1 MIGISREYLAGVLDS
16 DGSLSVTRRHLKR
29 PNPSYTA
36 MIQITWLYSS
46 KSKLVFD
53 FLQRYYG
60 GSYYIGKSHSGFNN
74 PKKIIK
80 YCATGKAAHRILLD
94 CRTSVVLKSKQV
106 KNLLAVI
113 DINQS
118 TKGRRNKA
126 AGKVLQKIYE
136 INKDLNANP

>member
-16 DGSLSVTRRHLKR
+16 DGSFTVAKRHLKR

-36 MIQITWLYSS
+36 MIQITWLYSPRS
-46 KSKLVFD
+46 KAVFD

-60 GSYYIGKSHSGFNN
+60 GSYYVGKSHSGFKN

-94 CRTSVVLKSKQV
+94 CKNCVVLKSKQV

-118 TKGRRNKA
+118 IKGRRNKA
-126 AGKVLQKIYE
+126 ASKVLNRIYE